1 MRKHPLVKDMRKLN
15 FHLVPMSG
23 VAKSNGGDK
32 KFRAEFVRGH
42 EEGDNRGVLGVDR
55 VLAEAIEAHHLNG
68 VSPDMLKLYVEAV
81 LQTMIDKTVEDG
93 RTRRFDDY
101 LSVSLKIHGGFEER
115 SDDYDFDRHSLA
127 LTVQALNAFR
137 PNLSSIYPVNVNR
150 KKLFRLSYV
159 TAADG
164 KHGNHEI
171 VYGQDFII
179 RGTGLDMPK
188 QWYIVCHVRR
198 EKNVQETL
206 DVDVK
211 KRTENEIL
219 CNWPEGLG
227 EDQMR
232 RSVEFAVVKLN
243 DDFDTDEKAED
254 KYRYL
259 RASIL
264 PE

>member
-1 MRKHPLVKDMRKLN
+1 MRKHPLVKNMRKLN
-15 FHLVPMSG
+15 FHLVPVSG
-23 VAKSNGGDK
+23 VAKRNGGDK
-32 KFRAEFVRGH
+32 KFRAEFVRGND
-42 EEGDNRGVLGVDR
+42 EGDNRGVLGVDR

-68 VSPDMLKLYVEAV
+68 ISPDMLKLYVESV

-101 LSVSLKIHGGFEER
+101 LSVSLKIHGGFEEK

-159 TAADG
+159 TAADRA
-164 KHGNHEI
+164 HRNHEI

-198 EKNVQETL
+198 ERNVVESL
-206 DVDVK
+206 DVEVK
-211 KRTENEIL
+211 ERTENEIL
-219 CNWPEGLG
+219 CKWPETIGRDL
-227 EDQMR
+227 MR
-232 RSVEFAVVKLN
+232 RSVEFSVVHFNEK
-243 DDFDTDEKAED
+243 FDVDEKAED
-254 KYRYL
+254 KYRNI

>member
-1 MRKHPLVKDMRKLN
+1 MRKHPLVKNMRKLN

-23 VAKSNGGDK
+23 VAKRTESEK

-42 EEGDNRGVLGVDR
+42 GEGDNRGVLGVDD
-55 VLAEAIEAHHLNG
+55 VLSEAIEAHRLTG
-68 VSPDMLKLYVEAV
+68 ISPAMLKLYVEAV

-101 LSVSLKIHGGFEER
+101 LSVSLKIHGGFKEK

-137 PNLSSIYPVNVNR
+137 PNLISICPVNVNR

-188 QWYIVCHVRR
+188 DWCIVCHVRR
-198 EKNVQETL
+198 GANVYES
-206 DVDVK
+206 VDIEVRE
-211 KRTENEIL
+211 RTENEFL
-219 CNWPEGLG
+219 CKWPEALG
-227 EDQMR
+227 EDLMR
-232 RSVEFAVVKLN
+232 RSVEFDVVKFN
-243 DDFDTDEKAED
+243 EDFDVDEDAKD
-254 KYRYL
+254 KYRCV

>member
-1 MRKHPLVKDMRKLN
+1 MRKHPLVKNMRKLN
-15 FHLVPMSG
+15 FHLVPMTG
-23 VAKSNGGDK
+23 VAKRAESEK
-32 KFRAEFVRGH
+32 KFRAEFVRGSG
-42 EEGDNRGVLGVDR
+42 EGDNRGVLGVDEI
-55 VLAEAIEAHHLNG
+55 LSEAIEAHRLTG
-68 VSPDMLKLYVEAV
+68 ISPEMLRLYVEAV

-101 LSVSLKIHGGFEER
+101 LSVSLKIHGGFKEK

-188 QWYIVCHVRR
+188 DWCIVCHVRR
-198 EKNVQETL
+198 GANVYES
-206 DVDVK
+206 VDIEVRE
-211 KRTENEIL
+211 RTENEFL
-219 CNWPEGLG
+219 CKWPEALG
-227 EDQMR
+227 EDLMR
-232 RSVEFAVVKLN
+232 RSVEFDVVKFN
-243 DDFDTDEKAED
+243 EDFDVDEDAMD
-254 KYRYL
+254 KYRCV